1 MGRPKNPTRK
11 VKLGYFVLPGT
22 HARIK
27 HQLLVEGKI
36 GFDEWI
42 RALMARERLYRVQ
55 TRELH
60 AELTKLRAWHLPFD
74 QCDTQGVQQAPAL
87 RPSEDDQYDYLLRRT
102 QP

>member
-1 MGRPKNPTRK
+1 MGRPKNPIQK
-11 VKLGYFVLPGT
+11 VKLGFNVLPDT

-27 HQLLVEGKI
+27 HQLNVEGKMS
-36 GFDEWI
+36 FDQWI
-42 RALMARERLYRVQ
+42 RALMARERMYRIQ
-55 TRELH
+55 NRELH

-74 QCDTQGVQQAPAL
+74 QCDTQGTRQEPAL